1 MSKKGQRDW
10 RKNLTPRQRK
20 AVEKLRFELAG
31 MLGSSLVRLVLFG
44 SRARGDYGRDSDI
57 DIAVIVRGLT
67 AELKHQI
74 LTRAA
79 EIELDFLI
87 PLSVLVMDEAQFLF
101 LLSRERRLAL
111 DIEREG
117 ISICEDTPGVQ

>member
-1 MSKKGQRDW
+1 MSKKSQRDW

-20 AVEKLRFELAG
+20 AVEKLRFELAA

-44 SRARGDYGRDSDI
+44 SRARGDYRRDSDI

-74 LTRAA
+74 LTRVA
-79 EIELDFLI
+79 ETELNFLI

-117 ISICEDTPGVQ
+117 INIC